1 MWARLVVLEPFVRLG
16 NCLTFGVAQGVAILV
31 GWDHCFHEVDH
42 SSKLRRGKLVEQL
55 MGALPIHLHTFM
67 SIHGPD

>member
-1 MWARLVVLEPFVRLG
+1 
-16 NCLTFGVAQGVAILV
+16 
-31 GWDHCFHEVDH
+31 VDH